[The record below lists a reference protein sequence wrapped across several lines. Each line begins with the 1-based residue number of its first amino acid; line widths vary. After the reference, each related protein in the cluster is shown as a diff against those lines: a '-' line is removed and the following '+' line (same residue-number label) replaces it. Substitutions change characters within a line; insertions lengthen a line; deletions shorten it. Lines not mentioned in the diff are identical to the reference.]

1 MVMKRVGIADLKAHL
16 SGHLKAVRKGESVI
30 VVDRDKPIARLV
42 PYDEPGTGLVTR
54 PPRRELHSVPLP
66 PPMRPPVDS
75 LAALLEE
82 RQGNR

>member
-1 MVMKRVGIADLKAHL
+1 MKRVGIADLKAHL
-16 SGHLKAVRKGESVI
+16 SGHLKAVRRGESVL
-30 VVDRDKPIARLV
+30 VVDRDKPIARLI
-42 PYDEPGTGLVTR
+42 PYDEPGTGVVTR
-54 PPRRELHSVPLP
+54 PPRRELHSIQLP